1 MAPDTLKKSKL
12 TLAITLTSLTKS
24 GGLNLYLGFDRNY
37 SITSVQIMFYGFISI
52 VFFFFKSGSERK
64 EQLIEYISFY
74 GCHKNYTN

>member
-52 VFFFFKSGSERK
+52 VFFLNQVQK
-64 EQLIEYISFY
+64 E
-74 GCHKNYTN
+74 KNNLSSILVSLAAIKITQTR